1 MSVPDD
7 LDRLLKYIAQQYTG
21 RARAKEV
28 ERDAAAEEPDTALA
42 ASERKTIAAE
52 ERRAESMAADFRD
65 GLQRAI
71 AARRAG
77 GNAISLDDR
86 VPEENRMA
94 DALVHFLVGADL
106 ADSTTREIVPLHYVY
121 TIAID
126 WKQLA
131 EVAAAAHVN
140 LDTLL
145 GQ

>member
-1 MSVPDD
+1 MPDD
-7 LDRLLKYIAQQYTG
+7 LDRLLKYIAQHYTG

-28 ERDAAAEEPDTALA
+28 ERDAAAEEPDTTLV
-42 ASERKTIAAE
+42 ASERNTIAAE
-52 ERRAESMAADFRD
+52 ERRAESMAAAFRD
-65 GLQRAI
+65 GLLRAI

-106 ADSTTREIVPLHYVY
+106 ADSTTREIVPMHYVY

-126 WKQLA
+126 WKRLA
-131 EVAAAAHVN
+131 AVAAEAHVN